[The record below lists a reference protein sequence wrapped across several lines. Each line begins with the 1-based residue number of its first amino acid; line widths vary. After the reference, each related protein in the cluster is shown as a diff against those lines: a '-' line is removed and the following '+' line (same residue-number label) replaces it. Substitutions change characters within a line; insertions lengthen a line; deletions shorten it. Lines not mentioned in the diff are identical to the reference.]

1 MSSGTGKNISGGVAW
16 ECISGEVGIFFF
28 LGYIAFMARDT
39 ILKENTINCL
49 LETSAEKFGFRPA
62 MCMALEK
69 SLTYSDLFRSVR
81 VMADMLKKQG
91 VIKGD
96 KIAILGEN
104 SPNWGIACLASM
116 RIGAIVVPILPDFP
130 EADIHHILLD
140 SEAKILFTTQRQM
153 EKVLGIQEHK
163 LQTVITLDDFK
174 AETDLLIVEP
184 ISNFIE
190 KALNFLR
197 QIPDKIGLKS
207 TAVNEDDIASIIYTS
222 GTSGHS
228 KAVMLTHKN
237 FIANVLTTSNYLLEI
252 HPDWTFLSILPL
264 SHTYEFTLGF
274 LFPLLNGSRIVYVG
288 KTPTPSVLEK
298 ICKVEKPQVIPAVP
312 LIMEKIYKKKVLAAF
327 EKKLILKLMTKVP
340 GLKMKIYRKIAAK
353 LVEFFG
359 GELKTMA
366 IGGAAINREAEIFLK
381 KSGFPYLIGYG
392 LTESAPLLAGGP
404 WADPTIAVG
413 STGKPIPGVEIKIV
427 DPDPRTGI
435 GEIVARGPNIM
446 KGYYRNPQATREAID
461 EDGWLHTGDLGNFD
475 KLNNLYIRGRSKNM
489 ILMSNGENIYPEAI
503 EDKINSCMH
512 VAESLVM
519 EDNGRLEAWV
529 YLDYDLVDEETKGKT
544 QQQKLEYIDEL
555 LVRLKDTINPQL
567 SAFSQIARFVE
578 HNEPFQ
584 KTATSKIKRY
594 LYTH

>member
-1 MSSGTGKNISGGVAW
+1 MTRNTS
-16 ECISGEVGIFFF
+16 
-28 LGYIAFMARDT
+28 
-39 ILKENTINCL
+39 LKENTINCL
-49 LETSAEKFGFRPA
+49 LETSVEKYGDRPA
-62 MCMALEK
+62 VCMALEK
-69 SLTYSDLFRSVR
+69 PLTYADLFRSVSG
-81 VMADMLKKQG
+81 MADVLKKQG

-96 KIAILGEN
+96 RIAILGEN
-104 SPNWGIACLASM
+104 SPNWGIACLAAM

-130 EADIHHILLD
+130 ETDIHHILLD
-140 SEAKILFTTQRQM
+140 SEAKILFTTKKQM
-153 EKVLGIQEHK
+153 DKVLGIREHK
-163 LQTVITLDDFK
+163 LLSVITLDDFV
-174 AETDLLIVEP
+174 ADSDALPVEP
-184 ISNFIE
+184 ISMFIE
-190 KALNFLR
+190 RARSFFR
-197 QIPDKIGLKS
+197 QIPDRMGLKS
-207 TAVNEDDIASIIYTS
+207 MAVNEDDVASIIYTS

-237 FIANVLTTSNYLLEI
+237 FIANVLTTSNHLLEVF
-252 HPDWTFLSILPL
+252 PEWTFLSILPM

-298 ICKVEKPQVIPAVP
+298 ICQVEKPQIIPAVP
-312 LIMEKIYKKKVLAAF
+312 LIMEKIYKKKVLVAF
-327 EKKLILKLMTKVP
+327 EKKTMLRLISKVP
-340 GLKMKIYRKIAAK
+340 GLKIKIYRKIADK

-435 GEIVARGPNIM
+435 GEIYARGPNIM
-446 KGYYRNPQATREAID
+446 KGYYKNPQATRETVD

-475 KLNNLYIRGRSKNM
+475 KSNNLFIRGRSKNM

-512 VAESLVM
+512 VAESLVV

-529 YLDYDLVDEETKGKT
+529 YLDYDLIDDETKGKN

-555 LVRLKDTINPQL
+555 LSRLKETVNPQL
-567 SAFSQIARFVE
+567 SAFAQIGRFVE
-578 HNEPFQ
+578 HKEPFQ

-594 LYTH
+594 LYMH

>member
-1 MSSGTGKNISGGVAW
+1 
-16 ECISGEVGIFFF
+16 
-28 LGYIAFMARDT
+28 MARNT
-39 ILKENTINCL
+39 FLKENTINCL
-49 LETSAEKFGFRPA
+49 LETSVEKFGARPA
-62 MCMALEK
+62 LGMALEK
-69 SLTYSDLFRSVR
+69 PMTYNELFRSVNG
-81 VMADMLKKQG
+81 MAAMLKRQG
-91 VIKGD
+91 VLKGN

-104 SPNWGIACLASM
+104 SPNWGISCLAAL

-130 EADIHHILLD
+130 EADIHHILAD

-153 EKVLGIQEHK
+153 EKVLGARDHK
-163 LQTVITLDDFK
+163 LLTVITLDDFK
-174 AETDLLIVEP
+174 ADTDFLTVEP
-184 ISNFIE
+184 ISNFFE
-190 KALNFLR
+190 KARNFLR

-228 KAVMLTHKN
+228 KAVMLSHKN
-237 FIANVLTTSNYLLEI
+237 FIANVLTTANHLLEVF
-252 HPDWTFLSILPL
+252 PEWTFLSILPL

-274 LFPLLNGSRIVYVG
+274 LFPLLSGSRIVYVG

-298 ICKVEKPQVIPAVP
+298 ICAVEKPQIIPAVP

-327 EKKLILKLMTKVP
+327 EKKFVLKVVSKIP
-340 GLKMKIYRKIAAK
+340 GLKMKIYRQIAHK

-359 GELKTMA
+359 GELRTMA
-366 IGGAAINREAEIFLK
+366 IGGAAINREAEMFLK

-404 WADPTIAVG
+404 WGDPTIAVG

-435 GEIVARGPNIM
+435 GEILARGPNIM
-446 KGYYRNPQATREAID
+446 KGYYKNPQATREALDD
-461 EDGWLHTGDLGNFD
+461 EGWLHTGDLGYFD

-512 VAESLVM
+512 VVESLVM
-519 EDNGRLEAWV
+519 EDNGHLDAWV
-529 YLDYDLVDEETKGKT
+529 YLDYDLVDEETRNKSP
-544 QQQKLEYIDEL
+544 QQKLDYIDDL
-555 LVRLKDTINPQL
+555 LLRLKEAINPEL
-567 SAFSQIARFVE
+567 SAFSQIAHFVE
-578 HNEPFQ
+578 HKEPFQ

-594 LYTH
+594 LYMH

>member
-1 MSSGTGKNISGGVAW
+1 
-16 ECISGEVGIFFF
+16 
-28 LGYIAFMARDT
+28 MA
-39 ILKENTINCL
+39 
-49 LETSAEKFGFRPA
+49 A
-62 MCMALEK
+62 
-69 SLTYSDLFRSVR
+69 
-81 VMADMLKKQG
+81 MLKKQG

-104 SPNWGIACLASM
+104 SPNWGIACLAAM

-130 EADIHHILLD
+130 EADIHHILID
-140 SEAKILFTTQRQM
+140 SEAKILFTTQKQM
-153 EKVLGIQEHK
+153 EKVLGIRDHK
-163 LQTVITLDDFK
+163 LLTVITLDDFK
-174 AETDLLIVEP
+174 AETDLLPVEP

-190 KALNFLR
+190 KARSFLR
-197 QIPDKIGLKS
+197 QIPDRIGLKS
-207 TAVNEDDIASIIYTS
+207 AMISEDDIASIIYTS

-237 FIANVLTTSNYLLEI
+237 FISNVLTTSNHLLEI
-252 HPDWTFLSILPL
+252 HPEWTFLSILPL

-298 ICKVEKPQVIPAVP
+298 ICRQEKPQIIPAVP

-327 EKKLILKLMTKVP
+327 EKKFILKLIAKVP
-340 GLKMKIYRKIAAK
+340 GMKMKIYRKIADK
-353 LVEFFG
+353 LIDFFG

-404 WADPTIAVG
+404 WGDETIAVG

-435 GEIVARGPNIM
+435 GEIYARGANIM
-446 KGYYRNPQATREAID
+446 KGYYKNPQATRETVD

-475 KLNNLYIRGRSKNM
+475 KLNNLFIRGRSKNM

-512 VAESLVM
+512 VAESLVI
-519 EDNGRLEAWV
+519 
-529 YLDYDLVDEETKGKT
+529 EE
-544 QQQKLEYIDEL
+544 
-555 LVRLKDTINPQL
+555 KDAGSLGL
-567 SAFSQIARFVE
+567 SG
-578 HNEPFQ
+578 
-584 KTATSKIKRY
+584 
-594 LYTH
+594 L

>member
-1 MSSGTGKNISGGVAW
+1 
-16 ECISGEVGIFFF
+16 
-28 LGYIAFMARDT
+28 MARNI

-49 LETSAEKFGFRPA
+49 LETSVEKFGARPA
-62 MCMALEK
+62 LSMALETP
-69 SLTYSDLFRSVR
+69 LTYNDLFRSVSS
-81 VMADMLKKQG
+81 MAAMLKKQD

-130 EADIHHILLD
+130 ESDIHHIIND
-140 SEAKILFTTQRQM
+140 SEVKILFTTQKQM
-153 EKVLGIQEHK
+153 EKVLGVRDHK
-163 LQTVITLDDFK
+163 LQTVITLDDFS
-174 AETDLLIVEP
+174 AETDVLPIEP
-184 ISNFIE
+184 ISKFIE
-190 KALNFLR
+190 KARSFFR
-197 QIPDKIGLKS
+197 QIPDRMGLKS
-207 TAVNEDDIASIIYTS
+207 TAVSENDIASIIYTS

-228 KAVMLTHKN
+228 KAVMLSHKN
-237 FIANVLTTSNYLLEI
+237 FIANVLTTSNHVLEI
-252 HPDWTFLSILPL
+252 HPEWTFLSILPL

-327 EKKLILKLMTKVP
+327 EKKFVLKLISKVP
-340 GLKMKIYRKIAAK
+340 GVKIKIYRKIRDK
-353 LVEFFG
+353 LVDFFG
-359 GELKTMA
+359 GQLEIMA

-404 WADPTIAVG
+404 WGDETISVG

-435 GEIVARGPNIM
+435 GEIHARGANIM
-446 KGYYRNPQATREAID
+446 KGYYKNPQATRETVDA
-461 EDGWLHTGDLGNFD
+461 EGWLHTGDLGHFD
-475 KLNNLYIRGRSKNM
+475 KLNNLHISGRSKNM
-489 ILMSNGENIYPEAI
+489 ILMSNGENIYPEVI

-512 VAESLVM
+512 VAESLVID
-519 EDNGRLEAWV
+519 DNGRLEAWV
-529 YLDYDLVDEETKGKT
+529 YLDYDLIDEETKSRS

-555 LVRLKDTINPQL
+555 LLRLKESINPQL
-567 SAFSQIARFVE
+567 SAFAQITRFVE
-578 HNEPFQ
+578 HKEPFQ

-594 LYTH
+594 LYAH

>member
-1 MSSGTGKNISGGVAW
+1 
-16 ECISGEVGIFFF
+16 
-28 LGYIAFMARDT
+28 MALNT
-39 ILKENTINCL
+39 FLKENTINCL
-49 LETSAEKFGFRPA
+49 LETSVEKFGARPA

-69 SLTYSDLFRSVR
+69 PLTYNELFRSVSD
-81 VMADMLKKQG
+81 MAAMLKKQG
-91 VIKGD
+91 VVKGD
-96 KIAILGEN
+96 KVAILGEN

-130 EADIHHILLD
+130 ETDIHHIMND
-140 SEAKILFTTQRQM
+140 SEAKILFTTQKHM
-153 EKVLGIQEHK
+153 DKVLGSRDHK

-174 AETDLLIVEP
+174 AETDILPVEP
-184 ISNFIE
+184 ISKLIE
-190 KALNFLR
+190 KARSFFR
-197 QIPDKIGLKS
+197 QIPDKMGLKS
-207 TAVNEDDIASIIYTS
+207 TAVSEDDIASIIYTS

-237 FIANVLTTSNYLLEI
+237 FISNVLTTSNHLLEI
-252 HPDWTFLSILPL
+252 HPEWTFLSILPL

-298 ICKVEKPQVIPAVP
+298 ICQVEKPQVIPAVP

-327 EKKLILKLMTKVP
+327 EKKFVLKLISKVP
-340 GLKMKIYRKIAAK
+340 GLKMKIYKKIANK
-353 LVEFFG
+353 LVDFFG

-366 IGGAAINREAEIFLK
+366 IGGAAINRQAEIFLK

-404 WADPTIAVG
+404 WGDPTIAVG

-435 GEIVARGPNIM
+435 GEIYARGDNVM
-446 KGYYRNPQATREAID
+446 KGYYKNPQATRETVD
-461 EDGWLHTGDLGNFD
+461 EDGWLHTGDLGYFD
-475 KLNNLYIRGRSKNM
+475 KSNNLFIRGRSKNM

-512 VAESLVM
+512 VAESLVI

-529 YLDYDLVDEETKGKT
+529 YLDYDLIDEETKSRS

-555 LVRLKDTINPQL
+555 LLRLKETINPQL
-567 SAFSQIARFVE
+567 SAFAQITRFVE
-578 HNEPFQ
+578 HKEPFQ

>member
-1 MSSGTGKNISGGVAW
+1 
-16 ECISGEVGIFFF
+16 
-28 LGYIAFMARDT
+28 MARNT
-39 ILKENTINCL
+39 FLKENTINCL
-49 LETSAEKFGFRPA
+49 LETSVEKFGARPA

-69 SLTYSDLFRSVR
+69 PLTYNELFRSVSD
-81 VMADMLKKQG
+81 MAAMLKKQG
-91 VIKGD
+91 VVKGD
-96 KIAILGEN
+96 KVAILGEN

-130 EADIHHILLD
+130 ETDIHHIMND
-140 SEAKILFTTQRQM
+140 SEAKILFTTQKHM
-153 EKVLGIQEHK
+153 DKVLGSRDHK

-174 AETDLLIVEP
+174 AETDILPVEP
-184 ISNFIE
+184 ISKFIE
-190 KALNFLR
+190 KARSFFR
-197 QIPDKIGLKS
+197 QIPDKMGLKS
-207 TAVNEDDIASIIYTS
+207 TAVSEDDIASIIYTS

-237 FIANVLTTSNYLLEI
+237 FISNVLTTSNHLLEI
-252 HPDWTFLSILPL
+252 HPEWTFLSILPL

-298 ICKVEKPQVIPAVP
+298 ICQVEKPQVIPAVP

-327 EKKLILKLMTKVP
+327 EKKFVLKLISKVP
-340 GLKMKIYRKIAAK
+340 GLKMKIYKKIANK
-353 LVEFFG
+353 LVDFFG

-404 WADPTIAVG
+404 WGDETIAVG

-435 GEIVARGPNIM
+435 GEIYARGDNVM
-446 KGYYRNPQATREAID
+446 KGYYKNPQATRETVD
-461 EDGWLHTGDLGNFD
+461 EDGWLHTGDLGYFD
-475 KLNNLYIRGRSKNM
+475 KSNNLFIRGRSKNM

-512 VAESLVM
+512 VAESLVI

-529 YLDYDLVDEETKGKT
+529 YLDYDLIDEETKSRS

-555 LVRLKDTINPQL
+555 LLRLKETINPQL
-567 SAFSQIARFVE
+567 SAFAQITRFVE
-578 HNEPFQ
+578 HKEPFQ

>member
-1 MSSGTGKNISGGVAW
+1 MR
-16 ECISGEVGIFFF
+16 
-28 LGYIAFMARDT
+28 MARNT

-49 LETSAEKFGFRPA
+49 LETSVEMFGVRPA
-62 MCMALEK
+62 VCMALENP
-69 SLTYSDLFRSVR
+69 LTYNELFRSVR
-81 VMADMLKKQG
+81 DMADSLRKQG

-104 SPNWGIACLASM
+104 SPNWGIACLSCM
-116 RIGAIVVPILPDFP
+116 RIGAVVVPILPDFP
-130 EADIHHILLD
+130 ETDIHHILKD
-140 SEAKILFTTQRQM
+140 SEAKILFTTQKQM
-153 EKVLGIQEHK
+153 DKVLGIRDHK
-163 LQTVITLDDFK
+163 LLAVITLDNFMT
-174 AETDLLIVEP
+174 ETGFLPVEP
-184 ISNFIE
+184 IANFIE
-190 KALNFLR
+190 KARSFFR
-197 QIPDKIGLKS
+197 QIPDRMGLKS
-207 TAVNEDDIASIIYTS
+207 TAVSEDDVASIIYTS

-237 FIANVLTTSNYLLEI
+237 FITNVLTTSNFILEI
-252 HPDWTFLSILPL
+252 HPEWTFLSILPL

-274 LFPLLNGSRIVYVG
+274 LLPLLNGSRIVYVG
-288 KTPTPSVLEK
+288 KTPTPSILEK
-298 ICKVEKPQVIPAVP
+298 ICQVEKPQVIPAVP

-327 EKKLILKLMTKVP
+327 EKKFALKLISKVP
-340 GLKMKIYRKIAAK
+340 GLKMRVYHKIRDK

-359 GELKTMA
+359 GKLEVMA

-404 WADPTIAVG
+404 WGDETIALG
-413 STGKPIPGVEIKIV
+413 STGKPIPGVEIKIA

-435 GEIVARGPNIM
+435 GEIHARGANVM
-446 KGYYRNPQATREAID
+446 KGYYKNPQATRETVD
-461 EDGWLHTGDLGNFD
+461 EEGWLHTGDLGNFD
-475 KLNNLYIRGRSKNM
+475 KLKNLYIRGRSKNM

-512 VAESLVM
+512 VSESLVI

-529 YLDYDLVDEETKGKT
+529 YLDYDLIDEETRSRS
-544 QQQKLEYIDEL
+544 QQQKLEYIDDL
-555 LVRLKDTINPQL
+555 LLRLKAAINPQL
-567 SAFSQIARFVE
+567 SAFAQITRFVE
-578 HNEPFQ
+578 HKEPFQ

>member
-1 MSSGTGKNISGGVAW
+1 
-16 ECISGEVGIFFF
+16 
-28 LGYIAFMARDT
+28 MARNT
-39 ILKENTINCL
+39 FLKENTINCL
-49 LETSAEKFGFRPA
+49 LETSAGKFAARPA
-62 MCMALEK
+62 LGMALEK
-69 SLTYSDLFRSVR
+69 PLTYNEFFRSVMG
-81 VMADMLKKQG
+81 MAAMLKKQG
-91 VIKGD
+91 LRKGERV
-96 KIAILGEN
+96 AILGEN

-140 SEAKILFTTQRQM
+140 SEARILFTTQRQM
-153 EKVLGIQEHK
+153 EKVLGLHDHK
-163 LQTVITLDDFK
+163 LLTVITLDDFK
-174 AETDLLIVEP
+174 AESDLLSVEP
-184 ISNFIE
+184 ISQFIE
-190 KALNFLR
+190 KAWNFLR

-207 TAVNEDDIASIIYTS
+207 AAVTADDVASIIYTS

-228 KAVMLTHKN
+228 KAVMLTHGN

-252 HPDWTFLSILPL
+252 QPDWTFLSILPL

-288 KTPTPSVLEK
+288 KTPTPSILEK

-312 LIMEKIYKKKVLAAF
+312 LIMEKIYKKKVLTAF
-327 EKKLILKLMTKVP
+327 EKKFTLRLLSKLP
-340 GLKMKIYRKIAAK
+340 GLKMKIYKKIAGK
-353 LVEFFG
+353 LVDFFG

-366 IGGAAINREAEIFLK
+366 IGGAAINYKAEMFLK

-404 WADPTIAVG
+404 WGDETIAVG
-413 STGKPIPGVEIKIV
+413 STGKPIPGVEIRIA
-427 DPDPRTGI
+427 DADPRTGI
-435 GEIVARGPNIM
+435 GEILARGPNIM
-446 KGYYRNPQATREAID
+446 KGYFKNPQATREALDD
-461 EDGWLHTGDLGNFD
+461 EGWLHTGDLGNFD
-475 KLNNLYIRGRSKNM
+475 RLNNLYIRGRSKNM

-512 VAESLVM
+512 VVESLVM
-519 EDNGRLEAWV
+519 EDQGRLEAWV
-529 YLDYDLVDEETKGKT
+529 YLDYDLIDEETKGKN

-555 LVRLKDTINPQL
+555 LLRLKQAINPQL

-578 HNEPFQ
+578 HKEPFQ

>member
-1 MSSGTGKNISGGVAW
+1 
-16 ECISGEVGIFFF
+16 
-28 LGYIAFMARDT
+28 MARNT
-39 ILKENTINCL
+39 FLKENTINCL
-49 LETSAEKFGFRPA
+49 LETSVEKYGARPA
-62 MCMALEK
+62 LGMALEK
-69 SLTYSDLFRSVR
+69 PMTYSDLFRSVSG
-81 VMADMLKKQG
+81 MAAMLKKQG
-91 VIKGD
+91 VLKGD
-96 KIAILGEN
+96 RIAILGEN
-104 SPNWGIACLASM
+104 SPNWGIACLAAM

-130 EADIHHILLD
+130 EADIHHILAD
-140 SEAKILFTTQRQM
+140 SEAKILFTTQKQI
-153 EKVLGIQEHK
+153 EKVRGISDPK
-163 LQTVITLDDFK
+163 LLTVITLDDFK
-174 AETDLLIVEP
+174 TETDFFTVEP

-190 KALNFLR
+190 RARNFLR
-197 QIPDKIGLKS
+197 QIPDKFGLKS
-207 TAVNEDDIASIIYTS
+207 TAVSEDDIASIIYTS

-228 KAVMLTHKN
+228 KAVMLSHKN
-237 FIANVLTTSNYLLEI
+237 FIANVLTTSNHLLEVF
-252 HPDWTFLSILPL
+252 PEWTFLSILPL

-298 ICKVEKPQVIPAVP
+298 ICKVEKPEIIPAVP

-327 EKKLILKLMTKVP
+327 EKKFMLKLITKVP
-340 GLKMKIYRKIAAK
+340 GLKMKIYRKIAHK

-435 GEIVARGPNIM
+435 GEIYARGDNIM
-446 KGYYRNPQATREAID
+446 KGYYKNPQATRETID
-461 EDGWLHTGDLGNFD
+461 EEGWLHTGDLGNFD
-475 KLNNLYIRGRSKNM
+475 KANNLFIRGRSKNM
-489 ILMSNGENIYPEAI
+489 ILMSNGENIYPETI

-512 VAESLVM
+512 VVESLVM
-519 EDNGRLEAWV
+519 EDNGHLEAWV
-529 YLDYDLVDEETKGKT
+529 YLDYDLIDEETMNKS
-544 QQQKLEYIDEL
+544 QQQKMEYIDEL
-555 LVRLKDTINPQL
+555 LLRLKETINTQL
-567 SAFSQIARFVE
+567 SAFSQITRFVE
-578 HNEPFQ
+578 RKEPFQ